1 MAKPLAE
8 FLKRFD
14 EEPYPVV
21 LSVPSASGS
30 TGYGV
35 EILNVSV
42 TGYQNPLGGYTVVY
56 GGTPD
61 TRWNYATAFALLN
74 ETRKKQF
81 IKILKRQ
88 NNLPVYYPDDGD
100 MYIRAGYLSNGE
112 LMVACFNLGLDVIDE
127 ISLVVDKK
135 VNKIEL
141 LNSDGE
147 RQNLEFYED
156 DGVIY
161 IKQQIGVLDPKVLFI
176 S

>member
-1 MAKPLAE
+1 
-8 FLKRFD
+8 
-14 EEPYPVV
+14 
-21 LSVPSASGS
+21 
-30 TGYGV
+30 
-35 EILNVSV
+35 
-42 TGYQNPLGGYTVVY
+42 
-56 GGTPD
+56 
-61 TRWNYATAFALLN
+61 
-74 ETRKKQF
+74 
-81 IKILKRQ
+81 
-88 NNLPVYYPDDGD
+88 